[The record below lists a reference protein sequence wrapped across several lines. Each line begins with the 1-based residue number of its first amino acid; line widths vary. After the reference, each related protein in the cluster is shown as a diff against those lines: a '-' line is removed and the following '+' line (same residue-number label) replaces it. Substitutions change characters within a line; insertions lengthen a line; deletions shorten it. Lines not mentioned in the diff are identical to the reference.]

1 MTKAERTERMPA
13 LSRLALG
20 LVRRCGERGGIDR
33 DGARYR
39 LSEVRHNEFR
49 ITFLR
54 PIGDD
59 NRASTLDVRFDGKTV
74 LCVEWLPE
82 AVQRTFIGPEGG
94 KRCWRATIARRSLR
108 EKLKLQMKEIGD
120 DLYGRNKWARYCR
133 TWRQERG
140 GRGTFQR
147 GLAGNGLAREALWDG
162 QSELFIRD
170 AFPEEQE
177 QWRKSQA
184 IAIREGEIDDDDAED
199 WVHFLVALDPGGNV
213 DELSEE

>member
-82 AVQRTFIGPEGG
+82 AVQRTSY
-94 KRCWRATIARRSLR
+94 RA
-108 EKLKLQMKEIGD
+108 
-120 DLYGRNKWARYCR
+120 GRWEAMLARYDR
-133 TWRQERG
+133 APVFAGKIEVTNEGNWR
-140 GRGTFQR
+140 
-147 GLAGNGLAREALWDG
+147 
-162 QSELFIRD
+162 
-170 AFPEEQE
+170 
-177 QWRKSQA
+177 
-184 IAIREGEIDDDDAED
+184 
-199 WVHFLVALDPGGNV
+199 
-213 DELSEE
+213 